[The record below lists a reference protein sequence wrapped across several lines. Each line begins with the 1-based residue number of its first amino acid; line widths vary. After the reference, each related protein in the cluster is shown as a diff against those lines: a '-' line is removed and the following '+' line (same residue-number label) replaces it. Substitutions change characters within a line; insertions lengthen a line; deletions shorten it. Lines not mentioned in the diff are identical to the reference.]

1 MEKNENE
8 KLVLNWTE
16 EEYENTARVGV
27 MYCFHSCDINR
38 N

>member
-1 MEKNENE
+1 MKDTI
-8 KLVLNWTE
+8 VLTWTE
-16 EEYENTARVGV
+16 KDIHETKRIGV